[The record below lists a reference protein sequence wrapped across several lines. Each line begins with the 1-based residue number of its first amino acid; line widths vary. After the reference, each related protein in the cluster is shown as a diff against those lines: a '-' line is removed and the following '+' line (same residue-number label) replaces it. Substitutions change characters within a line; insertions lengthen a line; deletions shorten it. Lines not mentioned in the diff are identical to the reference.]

1 MKLLSSASG
10 TRLLLA
16 ALVLAPAST
25 AWAAQSS
32 AYAISADL
40 TTDGSS
46 HVLLAPQLPTSGST
60 TLGQSYDNPKSASF
74 ISKTVRLLPAVLPS
88 PALTVLEQTVA
99 TDASGASGVDAVNTK
114 GTSGATTGVV
124 ALTLY
129 PPVPIQPIQPV
140 ASSASDAVLPRPL
153 PALLVQFSKLKASAS
168 YNQVF
173 PGPSRRS
180 GSTHAGSITIRG
192 SLLGLKSLTFSGDIA
207 PNTIAVNTPH
217 LKITLNAQTIPK
229 NPVCDPGTVCPLY
242 RVLETVDTKAIL
254 IELTNA
260 SVWGHQVSGDIAIAD
275 AEAGQ

>member
-1 MKLLSSASG
+1 MKLLSFASG
-10 TRLLLA
+10 TGLLLA
-16 ALVLAPAST
+16 ASVMAPAST

-40 TTDGSS
+40 TTDGGS

-60 TLGQSYDNPKSASF
+60 TLGQSYDNPKSASL

-114 GTSGATTGVV
+114 GTSGAATGVV
-124 ALTLY
+124 ALMLY
-129 PPVPIQPIQPV
+129 PPIPVPIQPV
-140 ASSASDAVLPRPL
+140 ASDAVLPRPQ

-173 PGPSRRS
+173 PGPSQRS
-180 GSTHAGSITIRG
+180 GSTHAGSITLSG
-192 SLLGLKSLTFSGDIA
+192 GLLGLKSLTFSGDIA
-207 PNTIAVNTPH
+207 PNTVAVNTPH

-260 SVWGHQVSGDIAIAD
+260 PVWGHQVSGDIAIAD
-275 AEAGQ
+275 AQAGQ

>member
-114 GTSGATTGVV
+114 GTSGATTGVL

-129 PPVPIQPIQPV
+129 PPIPVQPV
-140 ASSASDAVLPRPL
+140 AAAASDAVLPRPL

-168 YNQVF
+168 YHQVF
-173 PGPSRRS
+173 PGPSQRS
-180 GSTHAGSITIRG
+180 GSTHAGSITLRG
-192 SLLGLKSLTFSGDIA
+192 ALLGLKSLTFSGDIA

-260 SVWGHQVSGDIAIAD
+260 PVWGHQVSGDIAIAD